1 MDVLLCSLVCR
12 QHEARRSEC
21 DVATKDP
28 NDPMTSGEQFIASAL
43 VAAVVL
49 VLLAAAVALIFP
61 ELLPW

>member
-1 MDVLLCSLVCR
+1 
-12 QHEARRSEC
+12 
-21 DVATKDP
+21 
-28 NDPMTSGEQFIASAL
+28 MTSGEQFIASAL